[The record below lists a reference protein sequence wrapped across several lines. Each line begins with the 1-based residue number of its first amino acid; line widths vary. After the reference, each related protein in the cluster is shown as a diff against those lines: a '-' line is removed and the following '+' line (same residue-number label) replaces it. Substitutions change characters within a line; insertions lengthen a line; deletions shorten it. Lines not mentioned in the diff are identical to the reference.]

1 MVDKFARRVYLLSP
15 RALSPETIA
24 VTFAKTS
31 RSAQTFQEIAAE
43 LTDEKSA
50 QFHEKWVVGYGHA
63 SVAEHAVLHVA
74 FENVSRLAIETIE
87 SSRLA
92 SYTEK
97 STRYQRWEPDGY
109 YVPAEVLGTP
119 YEDVYRSACQALFEA
134 YRESLEPVRRVV
146 QERIPR
152 RDGESEAGWD
162 GRIRARYVDVCRF
175 LLPAAALANVGMTAN
190 ARTLEH
196 AIRKMLSHPLDEVR
210 RLGEETRRT
219 AEAEVPTLL
228 KYADPTPYARMA
240 EERLAHEAEGFPEGH
255 PVRTASPGPP
265 GRDGRDGV
273 SSDSSEGVTLASWD
287 AQGEAKVLAAAL
299 FGHAQG
305 SWSEILRQVE
315 AQTDDER
322 QRLAE
327 AVLSGRGPHDVPL
340 RALEHTSYVLE
351 IVIDQGGYFELKR
364 HRMMTQTPQRLST
377 GLGYAVP
384 RLFAE
389 AGWEAAYR
397 AALDAV
403 GEAHRRLAAWNPD
416 VAAYLV
422 PNAYRRRVLLT
433 ANLREIFHLCELRS
447 APNAHFSIRRA
458 ALQIAEA
465 IRGVHPVLGAFLQ
478 LPEGADWRTLEAEHF
493 IEA

>member
-1 MVDKFARRVYLLSP
+1 MADKFARRVYLLSP

-87 SSRLA
+87 SNRLA

-109 YVPAEVLGTP
+109 YVPAEVLGT
-119 YEDVYRSACQALFEA
+119 EFEAVYRSACQALFDA

-152 RDGESEAGWD
+152 RDGESDAGWD

-228 KYADPTPYARMA
+228 KYADPAPYARQA
-240 EERLAHEAEGFPEGH
+240 AAKLAHEADMLMAG
-255 PVRTASPGPP
+255 
-265 GRDGRDGV
+265 
-273 SSDSSEGVTLASWD
+273 SSQAANLAQWD
-287 AQGEAKVLAAAL
+287 PQGEAKVLAAAL

-305 SWSEILRQVE
+305 SWSEILSQVE
-315 AQTDDER
+315 AQSDDER

-397 AALDAV
+397 AALDAA
-403 GEAHRRLAAWNPD
+403 GEAYRRLAAWNSD

-447 APNAHFSIRRA
+447 APNAHFSIRRV

-465 IRGVHPVLGAFLQ
+465 IRGVHPILGAFLH

>member
-1 MVDKFARRVYLLSP
+1 MGDKFARRVYLLSP

-87 SSRLA
+87 SNRLA

-109 YVPAEVLGTP
+109 YVPAEVLGT
-119 YEDVYRSACQALFEA
+119 EFEAVYRSACQALFDA

-152 RDGESEAGWD
+152 RDGESDAGWD

-228 KYADPTPYARMA
+228 KYADPAPYARQA
-240 EERLAHEAEGFPEGH
+240 EARLETEAEGL
-255 PVRTASPGPP
+255 R
-265 GRDGRDGV
+265 
-273 SSDSSEGVTLASWD
+273 SDSSEGVTLASWD

-299 FGHAQG
+299 FAHAEG

-322 QRLAE
+322 RRLAE

-340 RALEHTSYVLE
+340 RALEYTSYVLE

-397 AALDAV
+397 AALDAA
-403 GEAHRRLAAWNPD
+403 GEAHRRLAAWNSD

-465 IRGVHPVLGAFLQ
+465 IRGVHPILGAFLQ
-478 LPEGADWRTLEAEHF
+478 LPEGANWRALEAEHF